1 MYPNYKPYKDM
12 SKIDELK
19 NKYSSITNQMFEKFV
34 EGDTTPTKKY
44 LEFLLKCW
52 SKRQTNGCVRTSTLL
67 IELVSK
73 FDSLLPYIENKD
85 IYHKDYSWIPNL
97 QRIVENAETEKDL
110 KTFDRTDH
118 VEVLYED
125 DKILFIIP
133 KTHKGS
139 LKYGASTRWCT
150 ASKSNEG
157 TFKNYTKSGLL
168 AYLIDKT
175 DKTDKVYKK
184 LAFYSSWSEGGVT
197 NGVAIYNTSDHTC
210 HDKAIIRGGW
220 DDETLLKMMTFYRL
234 KFITYKK
241 IKESIDNVNSFGA
254 TLKRLNFDLLKD
266 SLEKLEQSI
275 EPSYISNLKENID
288 SFLEKL
294 NTKKYGIT
302 TTED

>member
-1 MYPNYKPYKDM
+1 M
-12 SKIDELK
+12 SKIDELR
-19 NKYSSITNQMFEKFV
+19 NKYHGVTNQMFEKFV

-44 LEFLLKCW
+44 LEFLLKSW
-52 SKRQTNGCVRTSTLL
+52 YRRHTNGCVRTSSLL
-67 IELVSK
+67 IELVNR
-73 FDSLLPYIENKD
+73 FDSLLPYVENKD
-85 IYHKDYSWIPNL
+85 IYHKDYTWIPTL
-97 QRIVENAETEKDL
+97 QKTIENAEVEKDL

-125 DKILFIIP
+125 DKILFIVP

-139 LKYGASTRWCT
+139 LKYGTSTKWCT
-150 ASKSNEG
+150 ASKSNPAI
-157 TFKNYTKSGLL
+157 FKNYSRDGLL

-175 DKTDKVYKK
+175 DKTDKCHRK
-184 LAFYSSWSEGGVT
+184 LAFFSNWGEVGIT
-197 NGVAIYNTSDHTC
+197 NGVSIYNTSDRIC
-210 HDKAIIRGGW
+210 HDRVIIKGGW

-241 IKESIDNVNSFGA
+241 IKESIDNVNSFGN
-254 TLKRLNFDLLKD
+254 TLKRLNFDLLKE

-302 TTED
+302 TTKD